1 MYWQPWKYKPKL
13 ILTMKNKEIF
23 SKLQKHKER
32 IIRQIEYR
40 RLKRVRRKKLPNIPI
55 VRIVVPNWTACI
67 VISAGNTPWI
77 SSSPSGNTSFS
88 TSRMFISLIARYGLR
103 YTIFLPVPA
112 SWHANSMLARSIRTY
127 IHCVCSCSCRVCF
140 SCFSLPWF
148 PVRWIV

>member
-1 MYWQPWKYKPKL
+1 
-13 ILTMKNKEIF
+13 MKNKEIF

-112 SWHANSMLARSIRTY
+112 S
-127 IHCVCSCSCRVCF
+127 
-140 SCFSLPWF
+140 
-148 PVRWIV
+148 